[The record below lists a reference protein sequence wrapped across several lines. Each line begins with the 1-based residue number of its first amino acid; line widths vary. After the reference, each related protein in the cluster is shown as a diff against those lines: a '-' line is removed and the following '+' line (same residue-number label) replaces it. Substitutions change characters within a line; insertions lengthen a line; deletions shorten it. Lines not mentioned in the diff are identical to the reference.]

1 MTEQPRPD
9 HQPDTQPDS
18 ESAEFSNPSAEF
30 DAHLEEAG
38 AAFDSGNI
46 SEARAAVEK
55 AQEILDDNPSALDLP
70 QFMNF
75 EELKKK
81 IPKQKP
87 VTTKP
92 EEIPEEGEQQA
103 EQQPINDPEKN
114 KRLKRAIRNL
124 FNTINDI
131 NNWMKTDFTSLIRK
145 ANFSDDDRQTLQNY
159 VSLVNGSIQ
168 RINVLVEVYA
178 DEQTYPAELRAI
190 IKPVLNE
197 IQSKAIVE
205 KLEQY
210 RQEIES
216 LLARENEEG
225 EGAGAQ
231 EDEEQEQSWDK
242 NGFWEELAE
251 LQSENE
257 DLKTADIIPLFT
269 RLETIEQAE
278 EFFDDLGLMLTGQPE
293 DGKVV
298 FLNTTKLVILAFS
311 NHLAQ
316 LPKANWDRYRQR
328 ALINDILAFKQI
340 VEDELRN
347 IRQQQQESEDQPEEE
362 TEPPEPDDGENEPPE
377 EPPPPDN
384 QPDDNEDEESK
395 RSRIER
401 ILNEFESTDDL
412 PLLVFDANSDQITDE
427 LKDLYDGINA
437 IKNDS
442 LRNELELR
450 AWKIEYKLRRKTV
463 IHLVTQIEKRNQNPS
478 NFGDTSN
485 NPIENRGFSIMQRLA
500 EQKIKGP
507 YIEDLNGLK
516 EWFGIA
522 KGIHFAWSQIGNS
535 ILGTEGGDK
544 GVSRQ
549 FPSSFT
555 EEYLGEVNGSLFNML
570 LERSFGHP
578 DVGEVINPKL
588 SRLEVKAKN
597 PLVEGSG
604 ERTLEVDQNATT
616 WVFRKLFDILR
627 KKEGFGFTYLESGHN
642 DEIIGN
648 TRTFKTSDSTAI
660 NAKNIHLRFNQLMTI
675 LEGAADYEYLTGK
688 ISSKI
693 DSAHIIRIAR
703 LFIMAVYP
711 PSAIAHEPTSLT
723 DEMYKMYH
731 WPTYVGR
738 DLEGDYAN
746 QSPIF
751 FRFLMQ
757 MPEEDLP
764 QLESF
769 LANGNGKK
777 FVRFIKDHFQTSNPP
792 RISPESKYDI
802 KDEEVEY
809 TINGV
814 EFKRNVSSVNVETS
828 GPAAFLFNHSQIV
841 LGQDGVS
848 MLMPMQTAPLKHD
861 PFTNRSTTESSF
873 RLAPNNQGPKLP
885 GLYDKPLAA
894 TLDDLR
900 DDGGVPIFEAWK
912 FDTNPSER
920 WNLFEYYTN
929 VANNAGGIFRK
940 IFFASK
946 EDFVSTGTNLDFGP
960 VFKMIKYATFMFPG
974 IGNLKTLTPIDKLPD
989 GTPNKKGRERVV
1001 IEFENRMRFLFL
1013 LSVVIHKITNE
1024 ETSERWTAPG
1034 DAKNFI
1040 RKVFTKN
1047 PNFIL
1052 PLPDD
1057 LENIGDGEDKAP
1069 SIVKFFL
1076 GEKMPANFTN
1086 EMAQDILEDI
1096 IDQFYTTF
1104 TIGMEIYEQILQN
1117 IAAKFLRH

>member
-1 MTEQPRPD
+1 MMSEQPRPD
-9 HQPDTQPDS
+9 HQPDIQPDN
-18 ESAEFSNPSAEF
+18 EPVEFSNPSVEF
-30 DAHLEEAG
+30 DAYVEEVKQLIKDQKKS
-38 AAFDSGNI
+38 AALKAIAAAEKFLKDNANFFAVTDSIDLGDLHD
-46 SEARAAVEK
+46 EA
-55 AQEILDDNPSALDLP
+55 SALEDEP
-70 QFMNF
+70 QTEPETEIG
-75 EELKKK
+75 EEPLGGAEM
-81 IPKQKP
+81 
-87 VTTKP
+87 
-92 EEIPEEGEQQA
+92 EEDDSEK
-103 EQQPINDPEKN
+103 EQQPISEEDEK
-114 KRLKRAIRNL
+114 
-124 FNTINDI
+124 
-131 NNWMKTDFTSLIRK
+131 
-145 ANFSDDDRQTLQNY
+145 
-159 VSLVNGSIQ
+159 
-168 RINVLVEVYA
+168 VEV
-178 DEQTYPAELRAI
+178 
-190 IKPVLNE
+190 K
-197 IQSKAIVE
+197 
-205 KLEQY
+205 
-210 RQEIES
+210 
-216 LLARENEEG
+216 
-225 EGAGAQ
+225 

-242 NGFWEELAE
+242 NEFRAKLAE
-251 LQSENE
+251 LQNENE
-257 DLKTADIIPLFT
+257 DLKIADIIPLFT
-269 RLETIEQAE
+269 RLTTIEQAE
-278 EFFDDLGLMLTGQPE
+278 EFVDDLGLMLAGQPE
-293 DGKVV
+293 DDKVG
-298 FLNTTKLVILAFS
+298 FLNTTKLVIIAFS

-316 LPKANWDRYRQR
+316 LPKASWDRARQR
-328 ALINDILAFKQI
+328 ALTSDILALRQSI
-340 VEDELRN
+340 EDELRN
-347 IRQQQQESEDQPEEE
+347 IRQQQDNENQPEEE
-362 TEPPEPDDGENEPPE
+362 EETESPEPDDGENEPPE

-384 QPDDNEDEESK
+384 QPNDNEDEERK

-401 ILNEFESTDDL
+401 ILSEFERADDL
-412 PLLVFDANSDQITDE
+412 PLLIFDANSDQITDE
-427 LKDLYDGINA
+427 LRDLYDGINA

-442 LRNELELR
+442 LRSELELR
-450 AWKIEYKLRRKTV
+450 AWRIEYKLRRKTV

-485 NPIENRGFSIMQRLA
+485 NPIENRGFNIMQRLA

-535 ILGTEGGDK
+535 VLGTEGGDK

-588 SRLEVKAKN
+588 SKLEVKAKN

-616 WVFRKLFDILR
+616 WIFRKLFDILR
-627 KKEGFGFTYLESGHN
+627 KKEGFSFTYLESGHN

-648 TRTFKTSDSTAI
+648 TKTFKTNDSTAI

-757 MPEEDLP
+757 MPKEDLP

-777 FVRFIKDHFQTSNPP
+777 FVRFVKDHFQTSNPP
-792 RISPESKYDI
+792 RISPKSKYDI

-841 LGQDGVS
+841 LGEDGVS

-861 PFTNRSTTESSF
+861 PFTNRLTAESSF

-900 DDGGVPIFEAWK
+900 DDSGVPIFEAWK

-946 EDFVSTGTNLDFGP
+946 EEFVNTGTNLDYGP
-960 VFKMIKYATFMFPG
+960 VFKMIKYATFMLPG
-974 IGNLKTLTPIDKLPD
+974 IGNLKTLTSIDKLPD
-989 GTPNKKGRERVV
+989 GTPNKKGRERAI

-1013 LSVVIHKITNE
+1013 LSVIIHKITNE

-1034 DAKNFI
+1034 DAKNFV

-1057 LENIGDGEDKAP
+1057 PEAMGDGKDTA
-1069 SIVKFFL
+1069 SSVVKFLF

-1086 EMAQDILEDI
+1086 EMAQDVLEDI